1 MWGKRRSR
9 LLPINKME
17 MSRRTFIRAFRFFDS
32 KKFGT
37 WKSESERDGCWAVSA
52 NTRLHQLNSVS
63 SNFKSDIAPPKFPA
77 SGCNLRHQR
86 FNFNL
91 PCLGI
96 ISQTEEDFKPFLLIN
111 IKLFV
116 NFTFLGRFSVHIS
129 LLSFSFVFFYLF
141 LSFSL
146 IFKKI
151 FLDILYFIFYQK
163 FHLFFIKYPVYFLSK
178 VLFVFR

>member
-91 PCLGI
+91 PCLRI
-96 ISQTEEDFKPFLLIN
+96 ISQKEKDFKPFLLIN

-116 NFTFLGRFSVHIS
+116 NFTFFRPFPYPFFNLS
-129 LLSFSFVFFYLF
+129 LLSFFCLFSILYSYL
-141 LSFSL
+141 SEN
-146 IFKKI
+146 IFR
-151 FLDILYFIFYQK
+151 YFIFYRK
-163 FHLFFIKYPVYFLSK
+163 FRLFFVKYSFYFSVTYSVSK
-178 VLFVFR
+178 TF